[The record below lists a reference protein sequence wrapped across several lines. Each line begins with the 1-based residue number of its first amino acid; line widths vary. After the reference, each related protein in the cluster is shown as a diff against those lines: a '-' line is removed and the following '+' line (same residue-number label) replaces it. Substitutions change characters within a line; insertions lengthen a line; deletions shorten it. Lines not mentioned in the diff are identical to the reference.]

1 MTAIAAPFTEGD
13 SPIHRLDPRYR
24 LGGAALITLPAAV
37 LTSLQASLAAL
48 AVGALLVLLARLPLS
63 RVLARMA
70 VVNVFILFLWLFIPF
85 SMPGAPLLVLGPLT
99 ATDAGVR
106 LALLLTV
113 KSNAILLSLTAL
125 MATIEVQDLGPAMQR
140 LKVPEKLCHI
150 LLFTYR
156 YVFVI
161 HREYLTMRQAMQ
173 ARGFKP
179 RTNRHTYRSYAWL
192 LGMLLV
198 RSWDRAE
205 RVHAAMRC
213 RGFRGRFYSLARFD
227 ASGRDRTFLALC
239 LLAAAAIIVIEIT
252 RHP

>member
-1 MTAIAAPFTEGD
+1 
-13 SPIHRLDPRYR
+13 
-24 LGGAALITLPAAV
+24 
-37 LTSLQASLAAL
+37 LAAL
-48 AVGALLVLLARLPLS
+48 AAGALLVLLARLPLS

-85 SMPGAPLLVLGPLT
+85 SMPGDPVLALGPIT
-99 ATDAGVR
+99 ATREGVR

-113 KSNAILLSLTAL
+113 KSNAILLALTAL
-125 MATIEVQDLGPAMQR
+125 LATIAVQDLGPALQR
-140 LKVPEKLCHI
+140 LRVPEKLCHI

-179 RTNRHTYRSYAWL
+179 RTDRHTYRSYAWL

-213 RGFRGRFYSLARFD
+213 RGFRGRFYSLARFT
-227 ASGRDRTFLALC
+227 ASGRDKGFLALC
-239 LLAAAAIIVIEIT
+239 LLCGGTIILLEIT
-252 RHP
+252 RRP